1 MLNLLLCHLCYFLL
15 IKSYD
20 TSLSTIQIQFR
31 LLNYLSPNKV
41 KLLNSSGDIK
51 MTVNN
56 GYLLP
61 LTPRNLFIPT
71 LDSQLHE
78 NLMQRKSQGLL
89 AGKSQLSFLNTHTHT
104 HTHVPGN
111 MGTLPPNTCC
121 NHSSTTCQLRATLHV
136 SCKNLTIK
144 NLARSYGYINYS
156 DA

>member
-104 HTHVPGN
+104 HICTCVLTHTHVHTHQEQVPDDE
-111 MGTLPPNTCC
+111 TQ
-121 NHSSTTCQLRATLHV
+121 S
-136 SCKNLTIK
+136 
-144 NLARSYGYINYS
+144 NYRKEKGRLGHPV
-156 DA
+156 